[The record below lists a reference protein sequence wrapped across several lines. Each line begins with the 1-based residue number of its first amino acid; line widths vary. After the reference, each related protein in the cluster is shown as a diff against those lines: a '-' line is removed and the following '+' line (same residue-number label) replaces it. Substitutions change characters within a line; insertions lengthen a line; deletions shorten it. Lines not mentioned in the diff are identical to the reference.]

1 MTCLGKKSIARWI
14 LVAPARRVVFLQ
26 ITSEYHHLQRYKLNV
41 SFKAGFDIT
50 RERNTLSVK
59 FIVQLEYIF
68 RLQFNEM
75 LELSR
80 DVRKFGRLEL

>member
-1 MTCLGKKSIARWI
+1 MAL
-14 LVAPARRVVFLQ
+14 ARRVIFTNNL
-26 ITSEYHHLQRYKLNV
+26 LLLRYKLSV

-50 RERNTLSVK
+50 GERNTLSVM

-80 DVRKFGRLEL
+80 DVRKTLSLEL

>member
-1 MTCLGKKSIARWI
+1 MDSG
-14 LVAPARRVVFLQ
+14 VAGTPSRVFKNN
-26 ITSEYHHLQRYKLNV
+26 SEVLLLLRYKLNV

-50 RERNTLSVK
+50 HERNTLTVK

-80 DVRKFGRLEL
+80 DVRKTLSLEL